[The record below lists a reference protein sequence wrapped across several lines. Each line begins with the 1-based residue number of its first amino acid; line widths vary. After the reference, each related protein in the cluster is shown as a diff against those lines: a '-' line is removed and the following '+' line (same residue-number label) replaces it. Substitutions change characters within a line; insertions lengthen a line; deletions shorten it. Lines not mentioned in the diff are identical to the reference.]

1 MVLMR
6 TQQKSDLLKYLLH
19 ERNKKPK
26 KIKSNKEAIFKK
38 AIDLL
43 EEYKSSP
50 SKKKKDTEDAFG
62 KHIAHQLRSF
72 SQRQSYFPHFSSLMH
87 NIPKWSDI
95 QEKTYS

>member
-26 KIKSNKEAIFKK
+26 KMKSNKDAIFKK

-43 EEYKSSP
+43 EEYESSP
-50 SKKKKDTEDAFG
+50 SKKKRYRGCVWE
-62 KHIAHQLRSF
+62 
-72 SQRQSYFPHFSSLMH
+72 
-87 NIPKWSDI
+87 
-95 QEKTYS
+95 TYSTPVKIFFTEAVIFPTF

>member
-50 SKKKKDTEDAFG
+50 SKKKRYRGCVWE
-62 KHIAHQLRSF
+62 
-72 SQRQSYFPHFSSLMH
+72 
-87 NIPKWSDI
+87 
-95 QEKTYS
+95 TYSTPVKIFFTEAVIFPTF